1 MPSEKSPDTAG
12 LPLFDPDPAEGVNT
26 VSAASDNN
34 VEGAPIF
41 PALGDGGMT
50 DVNDLRGKL
59 RKIEAL
65 FAGAVTPGE
74 RDAAVATLGRIKSR
88 FADQVR
94 WDPPIGTQFSLA
106 DQWSQLLFNAL
117 CRRYGLRP
125 YRYKRQKR
133 TTVSGCCHADL
144 AARQFWPCRRAD
156 ARQLGLTDSRT
167 IPTKSQRPEALGSP
181 FWLEPNRTMPLRM
194 I

>member
-26 VSAASDNN
+26 VSAASYNN

-59 RKIEAL
+59 RKIEVL

-94 WDPPIGTQFSLA
+94 RDPPIGTQFSLA

-133 TTVSGCCHADL
+133 TTASRCCHVDL
-144 AARQFWPCRRAD
+144 AARQFWPCRRGGKQAHPVMQR
-156 ARQLGLTDSRT
+156 AVLCE
-167 IPTKSQRPEALGSP
+167 IATKRDPGERG
-181 FWLEPNRTMPLRM
+181 
-194 I
+194 